1 MSARIIVILNYT
13 DTLTTDSRATANF
26 KSNVKRPNTP
36 SP

>member
-1 MSARIIVILNYT
+1 MSARIIVTLNYT
-13 DTLTTDSRATANF
+13 DTLTTDIRATANF